1 VSDNDVTI
9 ERIDGC
15 MQPDG
20 RLLAASTHGS
30 QLTISLCMLYILHG
44 LLDNKVCR
52 IYALV
57 QGGPKNL
64 APFFSV
70 RLNFTKY

>member
-1 VSDNDVTI
+1 
-9 ERIDGC
+9 
-15 MQPDG
+15 M
-20 RLLAASTHGS
+20 LAATAVA
-30 QLTISLCMLYILHG
+30 TA
-44 LLDNKVCR
+44 
-52 IYALV
+52 ALPRATRTV